1 VEDVPAHHAVTQRR
15 AENFRQE
22 PGSKVLDGPPQGRP
36 AIAGSAL
43 PSGYACQEAAHPQDA
58 VTARR
63 ILLDGLARDADIVEL
78 VSELAPLHPRNNTF
92 PGEVFLHLAADALD
106 WCGASRAGPLPLEG
120 LRGRFLPETTVRGRQ
135 NSKLRYAVL
144 AAAALHGGTGPD
156 LLDEVAWWQA
166 DDFWQYALFA
176 AVACIRAAASRAG
189 VPARQACQDLAQR
202 PGHPAP

>member
-1 VEDVPAHHAVTQRR
+1 
-15 AENFRQE
+15 
-22 PGSKVLDGPPQGRP
+22 VLDGSRKAARRSLVLPYRRDMPARKRP
-36 AIAGSAL
+36 T
-43 PSGYACQEAAHPQDA
+43 PQDA

-106 WCGASRAGPLPLEG
+106 WCGASRADPLPLEG
-120 LRGRFLPETTVRGRQ
+120 LRGRFLPERTFRGRQ
-135 NSKLRYAVL
+135 NSKLQYAVL
-144 AAAALHGGTGPD
+144 AAAALHGGTEPD
-156 LLDEVAWWQA
+156 LLNEVAWWQA
-166 DDFWQYALFA
+166 DDFWEYALFA

-189 VPARQACQDLAQR
+189 VPTRQACQDLAQR